1 MHLKFFVEREYSNF
15 YDKLQVKLYKYK
27 VDSYSFY
34 LFYAYETVYFPGPG
48 KIKPRSR
55 SLFQNHLVSLTSRE
69 ILCSALLTQIISFIS
84 TS

>member
-34 LFYAYETVYFPGPG
+34 LFFRV
-48 KIKPRSR
+48 
-55 SLFQNHLVSLTSRE
+55 LFMLMKQYIFRDR
-69 ILCSALLTQIISFIS
+69 AK
-84 TS
+84 